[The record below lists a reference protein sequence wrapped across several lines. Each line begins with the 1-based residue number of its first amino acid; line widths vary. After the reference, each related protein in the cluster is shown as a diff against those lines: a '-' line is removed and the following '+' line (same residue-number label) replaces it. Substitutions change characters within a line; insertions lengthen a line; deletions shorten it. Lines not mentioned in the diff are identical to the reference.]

1 MLRLAEAI
9 TRTFVGVEAAVCPE
23 SGRLLLLDS
32 DSAERLEAARAF
44 LVGLGVEVA
53 Q

>member
-23 SGRLLLLDS
+23 SGRLLLDS